1 MAYRH
6 LADSQ
11 ALLELLHDANSLR
24 QLVPERRGDS
34 VSRPQV
40 DAGGSL
46 FVVTLLVVLLP
57 IAAPSI
63 SMIPTRTVIAI
74 ARAVSITLSPF
85 VVVIASIVSIGTV
98 IVPLVPA
105 APPFVADPANL
116 LDVQRRRRRGRNRH
130 SASAGRSKCG
140 ECCGRKQNGN
150 RLAHRSP
157 P

>member
-1 MAYRH
+1 AASRFDR
-6 LADSQ
+6 AGRGST
-11 ALLELLHDANSLR
+11 
-24 QLVPERRGDS
+24 VP
-34 VSRPQV
+34 PPHV

-46 FVVTLLVVLLP
+46 FVVTLLVVIL

-63 SMIPTRTVIAI
+63 SLVPTWTVVAI

-85 VVVIASIVSIGTV
+85 VVVITSIVPIGTV

-116 LDVQRRRRRGRNRH
+116 LDVQRWRRRGRDRH

-140 ECCGRKQNGN
+140 ECCGRN
-150 RLAHRSP
+150 
-157 P
+157 